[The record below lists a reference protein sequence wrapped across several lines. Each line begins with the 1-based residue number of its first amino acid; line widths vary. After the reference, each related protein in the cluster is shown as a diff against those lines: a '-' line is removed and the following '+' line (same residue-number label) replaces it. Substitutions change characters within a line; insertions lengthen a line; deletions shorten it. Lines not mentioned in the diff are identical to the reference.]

1 MSPLDAASLVL
12 VIGPLI
18 GLGAAGIYALTHR
31 GRATGLTGRT
41 ALARA
46 ASYAGLAAVLLV
58 AARTGVAGMAIFLG
72 LVGAAALV
80 EWGRLFDLPRHH
92 RVALVVAHGIVI
104 AAVAVGGTTAVPA
117 LVGGI
122 VLWGAAWPVI
132 RADTGRAIR
141 DLGYAA
147 VGTVLIT
154 VMLAHGV
161 ALVHEFGANGSAAI
175 LALAVGCA
183 GSDIGAYLVG
193 KRFGRHPLA
202 PRLSPNKTREGL
214 AGNVLGAAVGL
225 APFIP
230 AFIPGLVPTLGWPMA
245 IAFVPLVAAGA
256 VWGDLLESAAKREAG
271 VKDAGHWLPGFGG
284 ILDRVDSLLV
294 TIALA
299 YWLVQLSVG
308 APP

>member
-1 MSPLDAASLVL
+1 MSPLDTASLVL
-12 VIGPLI
+12 VVLPLI
-18 GLGAAGIYALTHR
+18 GLGAAGAFALAHR
-31 GRATGLTGRT
+31 GRTTGLTGGT

-46 ASYAGLAAVLLV
+46 ASYAALAFVLLV
-58 AARTGVAGMAIFLG
+58 AARTGVVGMAVFLG

-104 AAVAVGGTTAVPA
+104 TAVAIAGTIAVPA

-147 VGTVLIT
+147 VGAVVVT

-161 ALVHEFGANGSAAI
+161 AMVYEFGENGSAAI

-183 GSDIGAYLVG
+183 GSDIGAFLVG
-193 KRFGRHPLA
+193 RTFGRHPLA
-202 PRLSPNKTREGL
+202 PRLSPSKTREGL
-214 AGNVLGAAVGL
+214 LGNVLGATVGM
-225 APFIP
+225 APFAP
-230 AFIPGLVPTLGWPMA
+230 ALVPAIGWPIA
-245 IAFVPLVAAGA
+245 LAFVPLVAAGA

-271 VKDAGHWLPGFGG
+271 VKDAGRWLPGFGG
-284 ILDRVDSLLV
+284 ILDRIDSLLV

-308 APP
+308 PAT

>member
-1 MSPLDAASLVL
+1 MSPLDAASIVL
-12 VIGPLI
+12 VVGPLI
-18 GLGAAGIYALTHR
+18 GLVAAGAYALAHR
-31 GRATGLTGRT
+31 GRTTGLTGRT

-46 ASYAGLAAVLLV
+46 TSYAALAAVLLL
-58 AARTGVAGMAIFLG
+58 AARTGVAGMAVFLG
-72 LVGAAALV
+72 VVGAAALV

-92 RVALVVAHGIVI
+92 RVALVIAHGIAI
-104 AAVAVGGTTAVPA
+104 AAVAVAGTNAVPA

-141 DLGYAA
+141 DLGFAA
-147 VGTVLIT
+147 VGAVLIT

-161 ALVHEFGANGSAAI
+161 ALVHEFGENGSAAI

-193 KRFGRHPLA
+193 RTFGRHPLA

-214 AGNVLGAAVGL
+214 IGNVLGAAVGL
-225 APFIP
+225 ALFAPSLAP
-230 AFIPGLVPTLGWPMA
+230 AIGWPVA
-245 IAFVPLVAAGA
+245 LLFVPLVAAGA

-271 VKDAGHWLPGFGG
+271 TKDAGHWLPGFGG
-284 ILDRVDSLLV
+284 ILDRIDSLLV
-294 TIALA
+294 TVALA
-299 YWLVQLSVG
+299 YWMIQLSGGG
-308 APP
+308 AG

>member
-1 MSPLDAASLVL
+1 MTPLDAASLVL
-12 VIGPLI
+12 VVGPLI
-18 GLGAAGIYALTHR
+18 GLGAAAVY
-31 GRATGLTGRT
+31 
-41 ALARA
+41 ALARRGRTTGLA
-46 ASYAGLAAVLLV
+46 GGTVLARSASYAVLAAVLLV
-58 AARTGVAGMAIFLG
+58 AARTGVAGMAVFLG
-72 LVGAAALV
+72 LVGAAALI
-80 EWGRLFDLPRHH
+80 EWGRLFDLPLHH
-92 RVALVVAHGIVI
+92 RVALVIAHAIAI
-104 AAVAVGGTTAVPA
+104 AAVAVAGTTAVPA

-147 VGTVLIT
+147 VGAVLVT
-154 VMLAHGV
+154 VMLVHGV

-183 GSDIGAYLVG
+183 GSDIGAFLVG

-202 PRLSPNKTREGL
+202 PRLSPSKTREGL
-214 AGNVLGAAVGL
+214 IGNVLGAAVGL
-225 APFIP
+225 APFLP
-230 AFIPGLVPTLGWPMA
+230 AFVPGGVPILGWAMT

-299 YWLVQLSVG
+299 YWLVQLG
-308 APP
+308 TPRG

>member
-18 GLGAAGIYALTHR
+18 GLAAAGTYAIAHR
-31 GRATGLTGRT
+31 GRTTGLPGRT
-41 ALARA
+41 VLARA
-46 ASYAGLAAVLLV
+46 ASYAALAAVLLV
-58 AARTGVAGMAIFLG
+58 AARTGVAGMAVFLG

-80 EWGRLFDLPRHH
+80 EWGRLFDLPLHH
-92 RVALVVAHGIVI
+92 RVALVIAHGIAI
-104 AAVAVGGTTAVPA
+104 AAVAVAGTTAVPA

-147 VGTVLIT
+147 VGAVLIT

-161 ALVHEFGANGSAAI
+161 ALVHAFGANGSAAI
-175 LALAVGCA
+175 LALAVGTA
-183 GSDIGAYLVG
+183 GSDIGAFLVG

-214 AGNVLGAAVGL
+214 IGNVLGAAVGL
-225 APFIP
+225 APFLP
-230 AFIPGLVPTLGWPMA
+230 AFVPGGTPILGWAMT

-271 VKDAGHWLPGFGG
+271 VKDAGRWLPGFGG

-299 YWLVQLSVG
+299 YWLVQLGNPG
-308 APP
+308 A